1 MSVSR
6 REFLTLLGTSF
17 AGVAAVASLAQVG
30 AAADVASASSLQPAQ
45 AGAGNWIVEQI
56 GAVSKGAVSISLR
69 HDATGERLLVDV
81 CRKGA
86 ANAPASSRH
95 FDLFLANA
103 GQGQAP
109 TPRHHVAALRALASH
124 LDQHVQSVPAT
135 LQTQATR
142 LVEHVDLHRTND
154 DIVAA

>member
-17 AGVAAVASLAQVG
+17 AGVAAVASLSQMG
-30 AAADVASASSLQPAQ
+30 AAANPSPALPLQPGQ
-45 AGAGNWIVEQI
+45 TGAGNWIVEQI
-56 GAVSKGAVSISLR
+56 GAVNKGAVAISLR

-81 CRKGA
+81 CRKGS

-109 TPRHHVAALRALASH
+109 TPRHHVQAMRALASH
-124 LDQHVQSVPAT
+124 LDRHVRSVPAT
-135 LQTQATR
+135 LQTQETR
-142 LVEHVDLHRTND
+142 LAEQVDLHRTND
-154 DIVAA
+154 DVAAV

>member
-30 AAADVASASSLQPAQ
+30 SAAAPASSLPQPAQ

-56 GAVSKGAVSISLR
+56 GAVNKGAVSISLR

-109 TPRHHVAALRALASH
+109 TPRHHVAAVRALAGH
-124 LDQHVQSVPAT
+124 LDQHVRSVPAT

-142 LVEHVDLHRTND
+142 LTEHVDLHRTND
-154 DIVAA
+154 DSVAA